1 MLYTIAELKNCTVAY
16 ISPKALVSYYK
27 RLYINYKTKVSVTPD
42 LSTGRTVRLV
52 KLTNKVIVDFSTVPK
67 DIRVPVMDD
76 YPILSVGFKP
86 AHFGDIVIAYGN

>member
-1 MLYTIAELKNCTVAY
+1 MLYAISDLKSRTVAY